1 METTETLEIFLIIL
15 ADRYP
20 GGISGGQC
28 QRFAIARALAAEPK
42 LLLCDEVTSALDV
55 LVQAQIIS
63 LLADL
68 QKRLGLSIVFVSHDI
83 ALVSEFCDRILVMK
97 NGREIEQGPAREIV
111 RDPSDEYTRQLLG
124 SVLSF

>member
-1 METTETLEIFLIIL
+1 M
-15 ADRYP
+15 
-20 GGISGGQC
+20 
-28 QRFAIARALAAEPK
+28 
-42 LLLCDEVTSALDV
+42 
-55 LVQAQIIS
+55 
-63 LLADL
+63 
-68 QKRLGLSIVFVSHDI
+68 SHDI